1 MFGVSVFLGDEL
13 TKETKNYLQNMKDS
27 GFEGV
32 FSSLHIPEDDAS
44 QYVKRLKMLGQWTQ
58 ELGMQLMVDISGE
71 ALNKIGFSF
80 ERPEEMLNFG
90 ITGLRMD
97 YGITNKI
104 SAEVSHSMTVAFNAS
119 TITQEDVDELKKYN
133 ADFQQMEAWHN
144 YYPRPETGLDKN
156 QFIRKNLWLKAL
168 GFKVMAFV
176 PGNEKLRGPLFAQLP
191 TLEKQRGAHPLAS
204 AIELLKECE
213 VDDVYIGDPTID
225 DKTKQQFFY
234 YIKKKTLLFSI
245 KEVEGTDYLSVIIG
259 EHQNRWD
266 AARDV
271 IRSADARFRTIPNI
285 EQQHTQERVKGSITV
300 DNRLYGRYMGEIQ
313 VVKQPLPKDE
323 KVNVAAH
330 VIPEDL
336 PLIDWCQEGQLFELQ
351 PIQDNE
357 RG

>member
-13 TKETKNYLQNMKDS
+13 TIETKNYLQVMKDS

-32 FSSLHIPEDDAS
+32 FSSLHIPEEDAS
-44 QYVKRLKMLGQWTQ
+44 QYVKRLKTLGQWTK
-58 ELGMQLMVDISGE
+58 EFGMQLMVDISGE

-80 ERPEEMLNFG
+80 DRPEEMLAIG

-97 YGITNKI
+97 YGISNQI
-104 SAEVSHSMTVAFNAS
+104 SAQVSHSMTVAFNAS
-119 TITQEDVDELKKYN
+119 TITQEDVDELTQYG
-133 ADFQQMEAWHN
+133 ADFDQMEAWHN
-144 YYPRPETGLDKN
+144 YYPRPETGLGKS
-156 QFIRKNLWLKAL
+156 QFIRKNNWLKAL

-176 PGNEKLRGPLFAQLP
+176 PGNEQLRGPLFCQLP
-191 TLEKQRGAHPLAS
+191 TLEKQRGTHPLAS
-204 AIELLKECE
+204 TIELLEECN

-225 DKTKQQFFY
+225 DRTKEQFLY

-245 KEVEGTDYLSVIIG
+245 KEVPETHYLSVILG

-271 IRSADARFRTIPNI
+271 IRSADARFRTIPPI
-285 EQQHTQERVKGSITV
+285 EPQHTQERVKGSITV

-313 VVKQPLPKDE
+313 VVQQHLFEDE
-323 KVNVAAH
+323 KVNVVAH

-336 PLIDWCQEGQLFELQ
+336 PLLNWCKEGQLFDLQ

>member
-13 TKETKNYLQNMKDS
+13 TIETKNYLQTMKDS

-32 FSSLHIPEDDAS
+32 FTSMHIPEDDAS
-44 QYVKRLKMLGQWTQ
+44 QYVTRVKTLGQWTQ

-80 ERPEEMLNFG
+80 DRPEEMLAIG

-97 YGITNKI
+97 YHITNQI
-104 SAEVSHSMTVAFNAS
+104 SAKVSRSMTVALNAS
-119 TITQEDVDELKKYN
+119 TITQEDIDELKQYN
-133 ADFQQMEAWHN
+133 ANFQQMEAWHN
-144 YYPRPETGLDKN
+144 YYPRPETGLDKEL
-156 QFIRKNLWLKAL
+156 FIRKNHWLKSL
-168 GFKVMAFV
+168 GFNVMAFV
-176 PGNEKLRGPLFAQLP
+176 PGNEILRGPLFCQLP
-191 TLEKQRGAHPLAS
+191 TLEKQRGVHPLAS
-204 AIELLKECE
+204 AIELLNECE

-225 DKTKQQFFY
+225 DRTKQQFFY

-245 KEVEGTDYLSVIIG
+245 KEIQGSDYLPVILG
-259 EHQNRWD
+259 KHQNRWD

-271 IRSADARFRTIPNI
+271 IRSADARFRTIPTI
-285 EQQHTQERVKGSITV
+285 EPQHIQERVKGSVTV

-313 VVKQPLPKDE
+313 VVKHPLPKDE
-323 KVNVAAH
+323 KVTVVAH

-336 PLIDWCQEGQLFELQ
+336 TLIDWCQEGQLFELQ